1 MMNTSEASD
10 KAPRM
15 LIADDDPAIVRIL
28 ADRCASMGF
37 EVETATNG
45 IQALVKANRNRPD
58 VLIVDFNM
66 PEADGLSVCMR
77 LLEPGKNS
85 FNVVVITG
93 SRDPEMVERCE
104 SLGAIY
110 TLKGPDFWNNL
121 ASALAE
127 IFPGMADKIKEQ
139 GMHST
144 GAEVRK
150 RPRVLLIDDD
160 PDIEKFFASRLHKC
174 GVDMLYAPDAVQG
187 YRIACREEP
196 SVIISD
202 YFMPKGDVFYLLGR
216 LRTTAVT
223 EHIPVFV
230 LSGRR
235 LDEVTEQNLKRE
247 ICGRPGAMQVFKKS
261 FDTQELF
268 AALQKFCSFEKNRVE
283 A

>member
-1 MMNTSEASD
+1 
-10 KAPRM
+10 M

-144 GAEVRK
+144 GAEVRN

-268 AALQKFCSFEKNRVE
+268 GALQKFCGFENSRVE

>member
-1 MMNTSEASD
+1 MNTSEASD

-104 SLGAIY
+104 SLGAVY

-139 GMHST
+139 EMHSM
-144 GAEVRK
+144 GAEVRM

-160 PDIEKFFASRLHKC
+160 PDIEKFFTSRLHKC

-216 LRTTAVT
+216 LRTTPVT

-268 AALQKFCSFEKNRVE
+268 GALQKFCSFEKNRVE